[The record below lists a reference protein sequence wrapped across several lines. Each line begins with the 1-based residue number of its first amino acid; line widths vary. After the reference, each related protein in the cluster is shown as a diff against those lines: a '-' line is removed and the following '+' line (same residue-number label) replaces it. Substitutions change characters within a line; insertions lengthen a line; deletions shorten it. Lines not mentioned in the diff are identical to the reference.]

1 MTDEHY
7 WTPLARPKRKFSRS
21 DWCL

>member
-1 MTDEHY
+1 MTDEHC